1 MDTRTGTL
9 IIISVLISA
18 VAQISLKFG
27 MSSARV
33 ATALSD
39 GSHWHTTLTIATTP
53 AVITGLALYVSGA
66 MLWLLVL
73 ARIDVS
79 QAYPFVGLG
88 FLVTMALGILVLGE
102 TLSASRIA
110 GTLLVATGIL
120 LVARS

>member
-9 IIISVLISA
+9 IVISVLISA

-27 MSSARV
+27 MSSTRV
-33 ATALSD
+33 ATALGD
-39 GSHWHTTLTIATTP
+39 GNHWNATLTIATTP

>member
-1 MDTRTGTL
+1 MDTRTGAL

-18 VAQISLKFG
+18 VAQVSLKFG
-27 MSSARV
+27 MSSSRV

-39 GSHWHTTLTIATTP
+39 DSHWNTTLTIATTP

-73 ARIDVS
+73 ARVDVS

-102 TLSASRIA
+102 TLSASRVA